1 MRVIIVFL
9 LPLQLGITMRRA
21 VITGLGPVT
30 PIGIGAGAFYQAQL
44 KGRSGV
50 HHITSF
56 DPADLY
62 SRIAGEVRLDL
73 EQWLEP
79 LEIRWKDR
87 FTQLATVATMLA
99 LKDSGLEL
107 EREDPSKIGVIVG
120 SGFGGVDTLEQQTK
134 IRWSKGPHR
143 LGPMA
148 LPNYLVN
155 AASTHIAIKFGL
167 MGPNT
172 TIATACST
180 GNDAIALAYRA
191 IQHGEADVILTG
203 GSEAPLTPAGVGFFT
218 ALRALSHRNNEPK
231 KASRPFSQSRD
242 GFVIA
247 EGAGVLVLEEYE
259 RARARGARIYAEII
273 GFGRSCDAHHPT
285 QPHPEGKGAVLA
297 IKAALLAA
305 QLEPKQVNYINAH
318 GTSTQQND
326 LVETIAIKQVFGDH
340 AYRLAV
346 SATKSMIGHSL
357 GAAGA
362 IEAIATAQAIHTS
375 TMFPTINLDDP
386 DPELDLDYV
395 SNTAR
400 QTQINYALSNAFAF
414 GGQNCVLVFRSI

>member
-1 MRVIIVFL
+1 
-9 LPLQLGITMRRA
+9 MRRA

-30 PIGIGAGAFYQAQL
+30 PIGIGADDFYQAQL
-44 KGRSGV
+44 KGKSGV
-50 HHITSF
+50 RHITNF
-56 DPADLY
+56 DPAKLY
-62 SRIAGEVRLDL
+62 SRIAGEVEIDFK
-73 EQWLEP
+73 QWLEP
-79 LEIRWKDR
+79 LEVRWKDR
-87 FTQLATVATMLA
+87 FTQLATVAAILA

-107 EREDPSKIGVIVG
+107 ESEDLSKIGVIVG
-120 SGFGGVDTLEQQTK
+120 SGFGGVDTLEQQTQ
-134 IRWSKGPHR
+134 IRWSRGAHR

-148 LPNYLVN
+148 LPNYIVN

-167 MGPNT
+167 MGLNT
-172 TIATACST
+172 TVATACAT

-203 GSEAPLTPAGVGFFT
+203 GSEAPITPAGIGFFT
-218 ALRALSHRNNEPK
+218 ALRALSRRNDEPQ
-231 KASRPFSQSRD
+231 KASCPFSQSRD

-259 RARARGARIYAEII
+259 RARARKAKIYAEII
-273 GFGRSCDAHHPT
+273 GFGRSCDAHHST

-297 IKAALLAA
+297 IKAALSSA
-305 QLEPKQVNYINAH
+305 QLEPKQVDYINAH

-326 LVETIAIKQVFGDH
+326 LAETIAIKQVFGDH
-340 AYRLAV
+340 SYNLAI

-362 IEAIATAQAIHTS
+362 IEAIATAQAIHTN

-386 DPELDLDYV
+386 DSVLDLDYV
-395 SNTAR
+395 NNTVR
-400 QTQINYALSNAFAF
+400 QAQIHYALSNAFAF
-414 GGQNCVLVFRSI
+414 GGQNCVLVFKSF